1 MMRKNGGEDKL
12 GKEKKPRSKSRDNLI
27 LYREDEVKEKRSK
40 TFGKRRHSE
49 ERRSEKEHH
58 EEERESKR
66 GERSCKRK
74 KDGMLEVKVVNKKPV
89 FDEGVVD
96 DEKIGRKLM
105 KRLLEKEGKRDMS
118 QRLGPMPS
126 VAIKRGW

>member
-1 MMRKNGGEDKL
+1 M
-12 GKEKKPRSKSRDNLI
+12 
-27 LYREDEVKEKRSK
+27 KR
-40 TFGKRRHSE
+40 
-49 ERRSEKEHH
+49 H

-126 VAIKRGW
+126 GAIKRAW